1 ITTFTT
7 LEDEMCKN
15 IMASNR
21 KMYYLYMQQLLS
33 LQEIEST
40 LKNGNDNVFSS
51 RAKLLKTV
59 EALKKENNE
68 CTWDT
73 FDSMSSMK
81 KTILD
86 NELKNQ
92 ATRWI
97 NWLIKGEEATIER
110 HSKHQKK
117 IAKFRD
123 TLKKDPSTAL
133 LLEGDHPLR
142 VLADDKVFT
151 NSLALAKIKIKTLI
165 GIVAS
170 SALPC
175 LLVAFFMD
183 NREYIETLKQ
193 WCYSS
198 FDNRAGLIFMA
209 VLTTLGI
216 YVMGS
221 IYFWKNCY
229 CYGSLKQT
237 YSKEEKRT
245 HSNSIWI
252 LSLFEIIMIGL
263 YVMNIIIYFKP
274 GTHKFPTEVSLIQAK
289 ISDKEDI
296 MLRMCGVTYTM
307 LYISLV
313 VELVLHLLNGFALFR
328 LRYWKNYLTSTLYKS
343 FLIKFISLIVFLCA
357 FKYYHDSIQHLK
369 ASLNRVLI
377 SSAQSTT
384 LQIE

>member
-40 LKNGNDNVFSS
+40 LKNDNVFSN
-51 RAKLLKTV
+51 RDGLLKTV

-86 NELKNQ
+86 NELKGSGLSWFDWVQ
-92 ATRWI
+92 R
-97 NWLIKGEEATIER
+97 GEEATIER
-110 HSKHQKK
+110 HSEHHKK

-133 LLEGDHPLR
+133 LLEGDYPLR
-142 VLADDKVFT
+142 VLADGKVFT

-170 SALPC
+170 SVLPC

-193 WCYSS
+193 WYYSS
-198 FDNRAGLIFMA
+198 FGNKGNSFYVPML
-209 VLTTLGI
+209 LTLSGH
-216 YVMGS
+216 VMGFG
-221 IYFWKNCY
+221 YFWKNCNF
-229 CYGSLKQT
+229 YGNLKQT
-237 YSKEEKRT
+237 YSKEEKQT
-245 HSNSIWI
+245 YLNSIWF
-252 LSLFEIIMIGL
+252 LSLFETMVVMF

-274 GTHKFPTEVSLIQAK
+274 GTHKFPTEASLIQAK
-289 ISDKEDI
+289 ISDKEAI
-296 MLRMCGVTYTM
+296 MVALFN
-307 LYISLV
+307 LAKSSISISLI

-343 FLIKFISLIVFLCA
+343 FLIKFISLIVLLCA
-357 FKYYHDSIQHLK
+357 FKYYHDSIQHLE

-377 SSAQSTT
+377 SSAQSTI
-384 LQIE
+384 LQAE